1 MTTKFSYDQQHLAN
15 DILDN
20 PLPTQNKIKEF
31 TDNANDANADHQHW
45 ECNDNETII
54 IDNGDGCSDLPTKFG
69 VVHTPNNSGKTGKNG
84 AGSRYAIGD
93 RDNDTVTLISGEK
106 KMSIDYKKFQDNPH
120 SDYISCGVPSTEEKL
135 QNSKIQRKAGMNQ
148 IGLVIIIK
156 HAPNSC
162 HKLNNYAKSINNV
175 TAPPPKAK
183 ENLAFTLD
191 YDREFKITFSFDN
204 EEKIHIFKSFIQLQN
219 DKLVNVEVSY
229 FYYMPSCGHTYLQF
243 GDKYFDCWE
252 EKKEKIKEKSKKI
265 KFDKK
270 QSSIED
276 FIRDNHPCEVPHRGK
291 IINGTQGP
299 AHDNFMK
306 TKMEN
311 GYNNTKDQESFNTSK
326 QLHRD
331 IYNDSL
337 KQLGYE
343 GGYDDIG
350 EADSYDVLS
359 SFPLCRN
366 GSAIRTE
373 KKKGSGRTGRL
384 DTAKLVVTQ
393 SKIMVREDLDVKLGV
408 HANKHM
414 PTKYTPTSILIA
426 VNKSRQC
433 HQDKFIFNYDPYTNA
448 RKRTLH
454 AEDDELL
461 SSNNTIQDE
470 PTLDETPITNG
481 NNNNKSSGGGG
492 KTNALEL
499 LTAVYDPDIVD
510 AGGKKNAL
518 ELLNSNYSGDKKG
531 ISEDIKECDSVID
544 TEGKKGRISHL
555 VKPHIRGDINYHWL
569 HSYIMGST
577 PQQIYDLISGD
588 EKLAKEFVNKLI
600 QDPKIHESYNKS
612 I

>member
-1 MTTKFSYDQQHLAN
+1 MTTKFSFHPQHIVN

-20 PLPTQNKIKEF
+20 PLPIQNKSKELS
-31 TDNANDANADHQHW
+31 DNSFDANADHQHV

-54 IDNGDGCSDLPTKFG
+54 IDNGDGCSDLSAAFSE
-69 VVHTPNNSGKTGKNG
+69 VHTPNNRGKTGKNG

-93 RDNDTVTLISGEK
+93 RDFDMVKFIDFKSQK
-106 KMSIDYKKFQDNPH
+106 KMSIDYKKFQDDPH
-120 SDYISCGVPSTEEKL
+120 SDYISYGVHSTEEKL
-135 QNSKIQRKAGMNQ
+135 QISKIQRKAEMNQ
-148 IGLVIIIK
+148 IGLVIIAK

-162 HKLNNYAKSINNV
+162 HKLRNYAKSINNV

-191 YDREFKITFSFDN
+191 YDREFKMTFSFDD

-229 FYYMPSCGHTYLQF
+229 FYYIPSCGHTYLQS

-265 KFDKK
+265 KFNNE

-276 FIRDNHPCEVPHRGK
+276 VIRDNYPGEVPLRGK

-306 TKMEN
+306 TKKEG
-311 GYNNTKDQESFNTSK
+311 GYDNTKDQESFNTSK

-359 SFPLCRN
+359 SFPLYRN

-393 SKIMVREDLDVKLGV
+393 SKIMVRADFDDVLGV

-414 PTKYTPTSILIA
+414 PTKHTPTSILIA

-470 PTLDETPITNG
+470 PTLDETPITNV

-499 LTAVYDPDIVD
+499 LTVYDPDIV
-510 AGGKKNAL
+510 
-518 ELLNSNYSGDKKG
+518 
-531 ISEDIKECDSVID
+531 D